1 MTAAIRADNPV
12 RDRPAAGTQRFPRIT
27 ALGVGGMF
35 LALGVWAMVA
45 PRSFFDTL
53 AVFEPYNAHFV
64 HDIGAFQLGLGAVLL
79 IAAFVGDALLVA
91 LSGVAV
97 AATAHLLSHVTDRG
111 LGGTPSTDI
120 PFFALIVVVLIGAA
134 VSRARAA
141 GRPGG

>member
-1 MTAAIRADNPV
+1 M
-12 RDRPAAGTQRFPRIT
+12 QRFPRII
-27 ALGVGGMF
+27 AVGVGGM
-35 LALGVWAMVA
+35 LLVVGVWALVA

-53 AVFEPYNAHFV
+53 AVFEPYNVHFV

-79 IAAFVGDALLVA
+79 IAAFVRDALLVA

-97 AATAHLLSHVTDRG
+97 AATAHLLSHVVDRD

-120 PFFALIVVVLIGAA
+120 PFFALIAVVLIGAA

-141 GRPGG
+141 GRAGG